1 MAWGLELLLGG
12 AVIFSAAF
20 LAGVVGFAYALI
32 ALPLLLLV
40 GLPLEQVVPINLAI
54 GLISRV
60 LIMRLRWG
68 DITWPRARR
77 LAVASLPGAAL
88 GVCAAALVPTERLQI
103 AAGVT
108 VLAAVTAVLSLEH
121 RQTSRG
127 EPPPRSRARR
137 SHCAAEHLA
146 GGAGGFLGATTSLN
160 GVVPALLMASR
171 RTPARQVVADL
182 AVYFVVGN
190 ACSLALLAI
199 AHRVEWSGVGS
210 FIVLW
215 TPVAL
220 LGTHAGT
227 WLGPRLPAA
236 AFRRFT
242 LLLIVAAAIAGI
254 LDGLLD

>member
-1 MAWGLELLLGG
+1 MAWGVELLLGG
-12 AVIFSAAF
+12 LVIFSAAF

-40 GLPLEQVVPINLAI
+40 GLPLEQVVPINLSI
-54 GLISRV
+54 GLMSRV
-60 LIMRLRWG
+60 LIMRLRWD

-88 GVCAAALVPTERLQI
+88 GVCTAALVPTEQLQI

-108 VLAAVTAVLSLEH
+108 VLAAVTAVLGLEH
-121 RQTSRG
+121 RQRSRG
-127 EPPPRSRARR
+127 EPPPSTAEPRSR
-137 SHCAAEHLA
+137 CATEHLA
-146 GGAGGFLGATTSLN
+146 GATGGFLGATTSLN

-190 ACSLALLAI
+190 ACALALLAI
-199 AHRVEWSGVGS
+199 AHRIVWTDVAS

-227 WLGPRLPAA
+227 WLGPRLPAV

-242 LLLIVAAAIAGI
+242 LLLIVASAIAGL
-254 LDGLLD
+254 LDGLLH